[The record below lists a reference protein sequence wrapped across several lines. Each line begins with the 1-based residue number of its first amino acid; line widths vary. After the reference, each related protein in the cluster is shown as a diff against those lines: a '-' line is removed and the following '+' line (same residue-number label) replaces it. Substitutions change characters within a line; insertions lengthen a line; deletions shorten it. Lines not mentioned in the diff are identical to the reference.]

1 MQGDSNE
8 INNMIT
14 DIYSKNNKT
23 AQKSNIKSTSIFD
36 PDRNVERKKVTFGN
50 VETSNGPA
58 SGDSAKRKVQEDHPT
73 SASSPAK
80 QPKRSASSANKRGWA
95 DQELFFNS

>member
-1 MQGDSNE
+1 MQGDGNE

-50 VETSNGPA
+50 VETSNGLA
-58 SGDSAKRKVQEDHPT
+58 SGDSAKRKVQEDPA
-73 SASSPAK
+73 SVSSPAK

-95 DQELFFNS
+95 DKEPFFDS